1 MMMLYWMPP
10 HAAAFSIFEAK
21 SVQKRARTLNS
32 KTIYRGRVVELK
44 VDRVIEPG
52 GVETTR
58 EVVCHPG
65 SVVVIPHLPDGRL
78 ILVRQYRH
86 AVKETLWELVAG
98 GMEPGETP
106 RQSARRELR
115 EEAGYRARVIKPL
128 LAFYPSPGIL
138 SEKMHLVEA
147 WDLTPSIGQPDADE
161 RIEVG
166 FFTISKVMEMI
177 RSNEIRDGKTLVG
190 ILLLFGGGLVA
201 S

>member
-1 MMMLYWMPP
+1 MLYWMPP

-86 AVKETLWELVAG
+86 AVQESLWELVAG
-98 GMEPGETP
+98 GIERGETP
-106 RQSARRELR
+106 RQSARRELL
-115 EEAGYRARVIKPL
+115 EETGYDAGIIEPL
-128 LAFYPSPGIL
+128 LDFYPSPGIL

-147 WDLTPSIGQPDADE
+147 WDLTPSKGQPDADE
-161 RIEVG
+161 RIETG
-166 FFTISKVMEMI
+166 FFTVNKVMEMI
-177 RSNEIRDGKTLVG
+177 QSKEIRDGKTLVG
-190 ILLLFGGGLVA
+190 IFWCFGAGTA
-201 S
+201 SV